1 LTAIRLG
8 VLGGSFN
15 PIHLGHLHIA
25 RQTRELFGLSRV
37 LFAVA
42 CTPPHKVPQEMIF
55 YNHRYAMVSLATS
68 GCQYFLPSPVELEA
82 PVSPYSID
90 TLAKLARRFGIAG
103 HGLHFIAGG
112 DSLLEV
118 AGWHRGAELL
128 STYNFVFATRPGFP
142 VTDIQGIL
150 PPDAFGRLVDCRGWD
165 SSHVQSRLAAESSS
179 SECRIFLV
187 DVGAPEIAA
196 SEIRRRAAS
205 GQAIDDLVPALVH
218 EYIQKLHLY
227 GER

>member
-1 LTAIRLG
+1 MTAIRLG

-25 RQTRELFGLSRV
+25 RQTRELFSLSRV
-37 LFAVA
+37 LFVVA
-42 CTPPHKVPQEMIF
+42 RTPPHKPPQDLISF
-55 YNHRYAMVSLATS
+55 NHRYAMVSLATS
-68 GCQYFLPSPVELEA
+68 GCECFLPSPVELEA

-103 HGLHFIAGG
+103 HALHFIAGG

-128 STYNFVFATRPGFP
+128 STHSFVFAMRPGFRVP
-142 VTDIQGIL
+142 DIQDIL
-150 PPDAFGRLVDCRGWD
+150 PPDALGRLVDCRGWD

-196 SEIRRRAAS
+196 SQVRRRAAS